1 MEENEPKKYPE
12 TLEFVVY
19 GGICAILGFL
29 SIIILF
35 FTTVECKPAVLNAIG
50 RSIVSFSLGILTIH
64 FGRRSKAQEGK
75 VVIIGGIIIL
85 ILVGLTYIFG
95 IIPCALS

>member
-1 MEENEPKKYPE
+1 MENDESKKYPE

-35 FTTVECKPAVLNAIG
+35 FTAVECKPEVMNAIG
-50 RSIVSFSLGILTIH
+50 RSVVSLSLGILTIH
-64 FGRRSKAQEGK
+64 FGRRSNAREGK
-75 VVIIGGIIIL
+75 VVIIGGIVIL

-95 IIPCALS
+95 IIPCALK